1 MTSDKITPEHLA
13 RKAIVYIR
21 QSTVGQVRHNLES
34 QRRQYE
40 LADKARAMGWH
51 EVEVIDED
59 LGRSGAT
66 AANRSGFARLVASVG
81 LHDVGAVFSLEASRL
96 ARNNRDWYQLLDL
109 CALVDTLIVDFDGVY
124 TPRLMNDRLLLGLK
138 GTMSEFELGLI
149 RQRAHE
155 ALRQMVQRGE
165 LYTTLPIGYVRSDDG
180 RCEKDPDL
188 RIQHAI
194 QVVFEKFAEF
204 GSARQ
209 VLLWFREEGIPLPT
223 VAYGAHGREV
233 VWKLPRYGTIHKF
246 LTNPIYAGAY
256 AFGRT
261 ETRTH
266 MVGEH
271 TVKIHGYQRAR
282 EDWDVLIQ
290 DHHAP
295 YISWVAYERTQTQLH
310 ENARMQGRMTRGPA
324 RRGRSLLAGL
334 LRCARCGRRLHV
346 AYSGSDGKVPR
357 YACLGASIN
366 HGMAKCI
373 AFGGLAVDAAI
384 EREVLAVVE
393 PAAVDAALAALAVL
407 EGECDARRTVLELAC
422 RQAAYE
428 ADRARRQYDAVEPEN
443 RLVAAQLEGRWNA
456 ALREVRRLEEQLAVL
471 AVPAQPLSAEERATL
486 TTLSEDLPAVWDDPA
501 TDMAMKK
508 RLVRTVIEEIL
519 ADVDDAHGTVTLV
532 IRWAGG
538 CHTRLQVK
546 KHRTGEH
553 RHTTDRDV
561 VDLVRDLAQVAPDRD
576 IAALLNRLG
585 MKTGH
590 GNNWTE
596 LRVRAH
602 RSWHRISAYAPGD
615 IGTRAWVTMQ
625 DAATQLGISPMSVRR
640 LIARRIIPAKQ
651 IVTHAP
657 WVIERIALERD
668 EVRRAVNAI
677 KQGRRNPLPENPDQE
692 KLDFRPLV
700 AR

>member
-51 EVEVIDED
+51 EVDVIDED

-66 AANRSGFARLVASVG
+66 AANRSGFARLVAAVG

-124 TPRLMNDRLLLGLK
+124 NPRLMNDRLLLGLK

-155 ALRQMVQRGE
+155 ALRQMVQRGD
-165 LYTTLPIGYVRSDDG
+165 LLTTLPIGYVRSDDG

-194 QVVFEKFAEF
+194 QVVFEKFDEF

-261 ETRTH
+261 ETRTQ

-271 TVKIHGYQRAR
+271 TIKIHGYQRPR
-282 EDWDVLIQ
+282 EDWDALIR
-290 DHHAP
+290 DHHAA
-295 YISWVAYERTQTQLH
+295 YISWATYERTQVHLH

-324 RRGRSLLAGL
+324 RRGPSLLAGL
-334 LRCARCGRRLHV
+334 LRCARCGRKLHV
-346 AYSGSDGKVPR
+346 AYSGTDGKVPR
-357 YACLGASIN
+357 YACLGAAIN
-366 HGMAKCI
+366 HGTAKCI
-373 AFGGLAVDAAI
+373 AFGGRAVDAAI
-384 EREVLAVVE
+384 EREVLAAVE
-393 PAAVDAALAALAVL
+393 PASLEAALAAVAAL
-407 EGECDARRTVLELAC
+407 EGERDARRTTLELAH
-422 RQAAYE
+422 RQATYE
-428 ADRARRQYDAVEPEN
+428 AERARRQYDAVEPEN
-443 RLVAAQLEGRWNA
+443 RLVAAELESRWNE
-456 ALREVRRLEEQLAVL
+456 ALQEVQRLGEQLAAL
-471 AVPAQPLSAEERATL
+471 SVPAQPISAEERAAL
-486 TTLSEDLPAVWDDPA
+486 MALSEDLPAVWDDPA

-508 RLVRTVIEEIL
+508 RLVRAVIEEII
-519 ADVDDAHGTVTLV
+519 ADVDDTTVTLV
-532 IRWAGG
+532 IRWAGNG
-538 CHTRLQVK
+538 HTRLQVK

-576 IAALLNRLG
+576 IAAILNRLG
-585 MKTGH
+585 MKTGR

-602 RSWHRISAYAPGD
+602 RSWHGIPAYAPGD
-615 IGTRAWVTMQ
+615 IATKAWVTMQ
-625 DAATQLGISPMSVRR
+625 DAAAHLGISPMSVRR
-640 LIARRIIPAKQ
+640 LIARGIIPAKQ

-657 WVIERIALERD
+657 WVIERTVLEKD
-668 EVRRAVNAI
+668 DIQRAVTAI
-677 KQGRRNPLPENPDQE
+677 KQGRRSPLPENPDQE